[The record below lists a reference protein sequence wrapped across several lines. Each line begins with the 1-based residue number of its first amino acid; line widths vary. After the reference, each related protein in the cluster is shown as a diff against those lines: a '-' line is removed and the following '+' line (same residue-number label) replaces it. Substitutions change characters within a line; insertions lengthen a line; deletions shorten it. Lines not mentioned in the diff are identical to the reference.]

1 MEQQWIVSQSNST
14 YRPYFVSHTRWEVEE
29 NYLKTNSWKLY
40 KFDEIYEP
48 TYPRSS
54 TNPMNKND
62 EENGTKVFHNLI
74 IEIHR
79 KEKIL
84 NATRENNCT
93 LSIGEQIWQW

>member
-1 MEQQWIVSQSNST
+1 MNGATVNCEPKSFNLPSIFCESHKVGSRRKLSKNEQLKILQIWWNLRT
-14 YRPYFVSHTRWEVEE
+14 Y
-29 NYLKTNSWKLY
+29 
-40 KFDEIYEP
+40 I
-48 TYPRSS
+48 PRSS

-93 LSIGEQIWQW
+93 LSIG